1 MTHDANLIFLFCFS
15 FIYFN
20 LTNVKLKLE
29 FDTFIK
35 SSRAKYKNSSGIIK
49 IDQSEALV
57 ECELESSPSSSN
69 SVNSKFDQKSISSLN
84 IKPSLT
90 GLYLVDDELHK
101 IIDLIIRDF
110 IDEWYKK
117 EISNKEDFA
126 NYIRVLIYYSIRQ
139 INQS

>member
-1 MTHDANLIFLFCFS
+1 M
-15 FIYFN
+15 
-20 LTNVKLKLE
+20 E
-29 FDTFIK
+29 FDKYVK
-35 SSRAKYKNSSGIIK
+35 SSRSKYKNSSGIVK
-49 IDQSEALV
+49 IDLSETLV
-57 ECELESSPSSSN
+57 ECELESSPSSST
-69 SVNSKFDQKSISSLN
+69 SVNSKFDQKSINSLN

-101 IIDLIIRDF
+101 LIDLIIRDF